1 MFVMYRIDNIYET
14 VKEACLRQYRE
25 RGDVSGISSMEVC
38 EILGLER
45 TNVSSDLNKLF
56 KLEKVE
62 KVKGKPVLYKI
73 KNINLYDEK
82 QQKSEIKAGEDIFEN
97 IIGAEYSLGNFI
109 QQAKAAIIYPSNKLH
124 ILIYGETGTGK
135 SMFAEIM
142 YRYAKEIGKIKG
154 NSPFVTFNCADYAN
168 NPQLL
173 MAQLFGVKKGAYT
186 GAENDR
192 TGLVEKS
199 DGGVLFLDEV
209 HRLPSEGQEML
220 FSLIDKG
227 VFRRL
232 GEPNKESHAD
242 VFIICATTEN
252 IESSLLK
259 TFIRRIPMIIK
270 LPSLKERTLK
280 ERYEL
285 IMIFFKKEAVCI
297 NKRILITA
305 NTLKALLLYDCP
317 NNIGQ
322 LKNDIKICCAKAF
335 LQTMVNRDEVVCIH
349 SQTLT
354 ENILCGSEKYLDH
367 KYEID
372 KLIGNKDV
380 IDFDDYARS
389 IKRTDIKAFNFYD
402 ALEEK
407 RNILESEG
415 MSKEDIKAVMS
426 NDLDTYLKK
435 YILYIN
441 NENLEELY
449 TVVDKKI
456 VDIVEEFLKET
467 EEELHREFGSKIL
480 HALSMHLAST
490 VERINSG
497 KKIENNQLEDIKQKH
512 SLELR
517 QAQFLRDKVKKSL
530 NIDLP
535 EDEVGFIAMFLCI
548 DEEETKDD
556 ERVAVLVAM
565 HGDSAATSIADVA
578 NRLLG
583 ENYAV
588 GYNMPLSQKPSI
600 AQENITKIVK
610 KINKG
615 KGVIFLVDMGYLV
628 VLGDKIHEKTNIP
641 VKTVEMV
648 STPMVINATRKAL
661 LNSSLEE
668 VYDSCIKLSP
678 YTGRIHKNNFEL
690 TNNIKGDVI
699 LTACMTGQGAAVK
712 LKSILE
718 QKIGIENLDIE
729 VMPIEISDKIT
740 FRKNIDKVK
749 EQKNVMVIISTFNPN
764 DKDMIYISTSE
775 IFRRDKLIDLHEHI
789 RIFKVINNMEEVVSK
804 TIDIDAK
811 RYTGSFKKFYIHL
824 YNSGIRVME
833 NVVLGLILHLGC
845 AIENV
850 LKNKEIVNTKDRK
863 RFLEQHMNEYRVI
876 KEAIKPIEDSFDIV
890 FSDEEYLNVTKIVYY
905 L

>member
-1 MFVMYRIDNIYET
+1 MFVMYRIDNIYKT
-14 VKEACLRQYRE
+14 VKETCLRQYRE
-25 RGDVSGISSMEVC
+25 SGNVSGISTMEVC

-56 KLEKVE
+56 RLGKVE
-62 KVKGKPVLYKI
+62 KADGKPVLYKI
-73 KNINLYDEK
+73 KSISSNDEK
-82 QQKSEIKAGEDIFEN
+82 QLKSEIKADEDIFEN
-97 IIGAEYSLGNFI
+97 IIGAKYSLGNAI

-124 ILIYGETGTGK
+124 TLIYGETGTGK

-142 YRYAKEIGKIKG
+142 YRYAVEIGRMRDG
-154 NSPFVTFNCADYAN
+154 CPFVTFNCADYAN

-192 TGLVEKS
+192 TGLVEKA

-227 VFRRL
+227 VFRKL
-232 GEPNKESHAD
+232 GESNNESHVN

-270 LPSLKERTLK
+270 LPPLRERTLA

-285 IMIFFKKEAVCI
+285 IMKFFKEEALCI
-297 NKRILITA
+297 NRRILITA

-322 LKNDIKICCAKAF
+322 LRNDIKICCAKAF
-335 LQTMVNRDEVVCIH
+335 LQAMVNRDEVVCIH

-354 ENILCGSEKYLDH
+354 ENVLHGADKYLDH

-372 KLIGNKDV
+372 KLIGNSDV
-380 IDFDDYARS
+380 IDFDGYARS
-389 IKRTDIKAFNFYD
+389 IRRTDIKTFNFYD
-402 ALEEK
+402 AIEEK

-415 MSKEDIKAVMS
+415 MNKEDIKAVMS
-426 NDLDTYLKK
+426 LDLNTYLKK
-435 YILYIN
+435 YILNVN

-449 TVVDKKI
+449 TVVNKKI
-456 VDIVEEFLKET
+456 VDIVEEFLKKSG
-467 EEELHREFGSKIL
+467 EELHREFSSKIL

-490 VERINSG
+490 IERINSG

-512 SLELR
+512 SLEFR
-517 QAQFLRDKVKKSL
+517 QALFLKDKVKKGL

-535 EDEVGFIAMFLCI
+535 NDEVGFIAMFLCI
-548 DEEETKDD
+548 DEVETKDD

-578 NRLLG
+578 NHLLG

-600 AQENITKIVK
+600 AQENITEIVK

-628 VLGDKIHEKTNIP
+628 VLGDEIHEETNIP

-648 STPMVINATRKAL
+648 STPMVLNATRKAL

-678 YTGRIHKNNFEL
+678 YIGRIHKDNFEL
-690 TNNIKGDVI
+690 TNNLKRDVI

-729 VMPIEISDKIT
+729 VIPIEISDKIT

-749 EQKNVMVIISTFNPN
+749 EQKNVLVIISPFNPN

-775 IFRRDKLIDLHEHI
+775 IFKRDKLIDLHENI
-789 RIFKVINNMEEVVSK
+789 RTLKVINNMEEVVSK
-804 TIDIDAK
+804 NIDIDAK
-811 RYTGSFKKFYIHL
+811 RYTDSFKKFYIRL
-824 YNSGIRVME
+824 YNSGTKVSE
-833 NVVLGLILHLGC
+833 NVVIGLMLHLGC
-845 AIENV
+845 AIENA
-850 LKNKEIVNTKDRK
+850 LKKNETANTKNHEEFIK
-863 RFLEQHMNEYRVI
+863 QHMNEYKVI
-876 KEAIKPIEDSFDIV
+876 KEAIKPIENSFDVV
-890 FSDEEYLNVTKIVYY
+890 FSDDEYLNVTKIVYY

>member
-1 MFVMYRIDNIYET
+1 MSRIDNIYET

-25 RGDVSGISSMEVC
+25 RGDVPGISSMEVC

-56 KLEKVE
+56 RLEKIE
-62 KVKGKPVLYKI
+62 KVKGKPVLYKL
-73 KNINLYDEK
+73 KNIDIYDEK
-82 QQKSEIKAGEDIFEN
+82 YLKGEIKAGEDMFED
-97 IIGAEYSLGNFI
+97 IIGSSYSLKNAI

-124 ILIYGETGTGK
+124 TLIYGETGTGK

-142 YRYAKEIGKIKG
+142 YRYAGEIGKIKE
-154 NSPFVTFNCADYAN
+154 SCPFVTFNCADYAS

-192 TGLVEKS
+192 AGLVEKAH
-199 DGGVLFLDEV
+199 GGVLFLDEV

-232 GEPNKESHAD
+232 GEPNKESHAN

-270 LPSLKERTLK
+270 LPSLRERTLT

-285 IMIFFKKEAVCI
+285 IMKFFKEEALCI
-297 NKRILITA
+297 NRRILITA
-305 NTLKALLLYDCP
+305 NTLKDLLLYDCP

-335 LQTMVNRDEVVCIH
+335 LQAMVNRDEAVCIH

-354 ENILCGSEKYLDH
+354 ENVLRGAEKYLDH
-367 KYEID
+367 KCEID
-372 KLIGNKDV
+372 KLIGSKEV
-380 IDFDDYARS
+380 IDFDDYSRS
-389 IKRTDIKAFNFYD
+389 AKRTDIKAFNFYD
-402 ALEEK
+402 TLEEK

-415 MSKEDIKAVMS
+415 MNKEDIKAVMS
-426 NDLDTYLKK
+426 HDLDTYLKK
-435 YILYIN
+435 YILNIN

-456 VDIVEEFLKET
+456 VDIVEEFLKES

-490 VERINSG
+490 IERINSG
-497 KKIENNQLEDIKQKH
+497 KKIENNQLESIKQKH
-512 SLELR
+512 SLELG
-517 QAQFLRDKVKKSL
+517 QAQFLKDKVKRCL

-535 EDEVGFIAMFLCI
+535 LDEVGFIAMFLCV
-548 DEEETKDD
+548 DEVETKDD

-600 AQENITKIVK
+600 AQENITEIVK

-678 YTGRIHKNNFEL
+678 YTGRIHKNDFEL
-690 TNNIKGDVI
+690 SNNIKGDVI

-718 QKIGIENLDIE
+718 QKIGIENIDIE
-729 VMPIEISDKIT
+729 VMTIEISDKIT
-740 FRKNIDKVK
+740 FRKNIEKVK
-749 EQKNVMVIISTFNPN
+749 EEKNVLAIISVFNPN
-764 DKDMIYISTSE
+764 DKDMIYISASE
-775 IFRRDKLIDLHEHI
+775 IFSRDKLIDLYENI
-789 RIFKVINNMEEVVSK
+789 RIFKIINNMEEVVGK

-811 RYTGSFKKFYIHL
+811 RYIGSFKKFYIRL
-824 YNSGIRVME
+824 YNSGTGVRE
-833 NVVLGLILHLGC
+833 NVVIGLILHLGC

-850 LKNKEIVNTKDRK
+850 LKNKKASNTKDPEK
-863 RFLEQHMNEYRVI
+863 FFKQHMNEYLVV
-876 KEAIKPIEDSFDIV
+876 KEAVKPLENSFDIV
-890 FSDEEYLNVTKIVYY
+890 FSDEEYINIAKIVYY